1 MHGIGKFAVKEIR
14 AYSGQPMSEVP
25 LGKLF
30 VYTVI
35 DNNPDSGIS
44 TIAISKLGV
53 TARLTNPDGKEIEQ
67 ANRAVFVVGKRGNLC
82 VSLYQGISKSKQR
95 QTAILDGH
103 KQRRPGPRG
112 YGSSKTVGK
121 LVEKIKESGFKA
133 VIGKKSKIDKKK
145 TASHKDFL
153 KGFKKKAG
161 FSNSWDGVLSHYG
174 SGWECHGG
182 APDLGKRH

>member
-30 VYTVI
+30 AFTVI
-35 DNNPDSGIS
+35 DNNYDSEIS

-53 TARLTNPDGKEIEQ
+53 TARLANRDGKEIEQ
-67 ANRAVFVVGKRGNLC
+67 ANQAVFVAGKRGDLC
-82 VSLYQGISKSKQR
+82 VSLYRGIFKSKQR
-95 QTAILDGH
+95 EIAPVEGD
-103 KQRRPGPRG
+103 KRRRLGRVG
-112 YGSSKTVGK
+112 CGSSKTVRR

-133 VIGKKSKIDKKK
+133 RTGKKSKIDKKK
-145 TASHKDFL
+145 KACHKDFL
-153 KGFKKKAG
+153 KGFKQKAG

>member
-1 MHGIGKFAVKEIR
+1 MRGIGKFVVKEIR
-14 AYSGQPMSEVP
+14 AYSGQPISEVP
-25 LGKLF
+25 IGKLF
-30 VYTVI
+30 AYTVI
-35 DNNPDSGIS
+35 DNKPDSGIS

-53 TARLTNPDGKEIEQ
+53 TARLANPDGKEIEQ

-82 VSLYQGISKSKQR
+82 VSLYQGIAKSKQR
-95 QTAILDGH
+95 EPVPVEG
-103 KQRRPGPRG
+103 QRRRKLGRVG
-112 YGSSKTVGK
+112 CGSSKTVSK

-145 TASHKDFL
+145 TACHKDFL
-153 KGFKKKAG
+153 KGFKQKAG